1 MLYFDFAAKA
11 GSDRITVNHSA
22 YGMRESKCYLRSEG
36 RMACTTCHNPHH
48 VGRGEAALKFIQ
60 TACRKCHGSIGSGE
74 HHQQQREQDCV
85 SCHMPK
91 RRTEDAVHVVMTD
104 HRIRRRP
111 SAGNLLKPIQERR
124 DRLTGDVI
132 LFYPTSLPDTP
143 ANRMYAA
150 IAQLRVSPQLE
161 RDIAR
166 LKSAMS
172 GVKQLTADPFVE
184 LGAALRRIG
193 RNDEAIMSYRQALER
208 NARLIPA
215 LTGLS
220 ELLVARGSPAEAV
233 ALLEPALQREP
244 DNTALLNCLAVAYA
258 FVERFNDALK
268 LMQKAVSLD
277 RDDPLSWLNLGVCL
291 QQQGDSQGAA
301 KAYREAV
308 RLQPDFT
315 RARTYLNRL
324 AAPNSSSP

>member
-1 MLYFDFAAKA
+1 
-11 GSDRITVNHSA
+11 
-22 YGMRESKCYLRSEG
+22 
-36 RMACTTCHNPHH
+36 
-48 VGRGEAALKFIQ
+48 
-60 TACRKCHGSIGSGE
+60 
-74 HHQQQREQDCV
+74 
-85 SCHMPK
+85 
-91 RRTEDAVHVVMTD
+91 MTD